1 MIPERLARLRREMEA
16 RNISV
21 YIVPTAD
28 FHESEYVGDHFK
40 ARKFITGFTGS
51 AGTAVI
57 TRTEAGLWTDGRY
70 FLQAARQLE
79 GTTVTLFRMGEEG
92 VPTLMEYVRSALGEG
107 ETLGFDG
114 RVVNAVLGGELAALA
129 AEKGGKVYDSEDLVG
144 LVWDDRPSLS
154 CAKVFLLPEEY
165 AGKSAAEKLADVRAE
180 MAAAG
185 ADEHLLTSL
194 YDIAWL
200 LNVRGGDID
209 FVPVVLSY
217 LSLTAERCLWF
228 VQDAAL
234 TDEVRAYLDA
244 LGVEVRPYDS
254 FYDYAASIAPGKK
267 VLLNKKVCNTRLLS
281 CLDKGVEILDR
292 ENPTVLMKS
301 MKNAVEMANTR
312 EAHKKDAVAM
322 VRFIRW
328 LKENVGKTP
337 ITEISASDYLAAR
350 RAEQEGFLDLSFA
363 TICGYNEHGAIIHYG
378 ATPETDVPLHAEGLV
393 LVDSGGHYWEGTTDI
408 TRTIALG
415 PVTQEMRDVFTLV
428 LRSHLQ
434 LANARFL
441 YGCSGLNLDILARG
455 PLWAE
460 NLDYKH
466 GTGHGVGH
474 ILNVHEGPNGFRW
487 RPSPDRSEGSVLE
500 EGMIT
505 SDEPGLYLEGK
516 FGVRTES
523 ELLCRK
529 GEKNEF
535 GQFMYFENITYVPID
550 LDAIDVSKL
559 NETERRELNEYH
571 AMVYD
576 AIAPRLTE
584 DERAWLR
591 DATRAI

>member
-1 MIPERLARLRREMEA
+1 MIPERLSRLRQEMAA
-16 RNISV
+16 RSIRV

-28 FHESEYVGDHFK
+28 FHESEYVGEHFK
-40 ARKFITGFTGS
+40 ARKYITGFSGS

-57 TRTEAGLWTDGRY
+57 TMTEAGLWTDGRY

-79 GTTVTLFRMGEEG
+79 GTGVTLYRMGEEG
-92 VPTLMEYVRSALGEG
+92 VPTLMEFVRAALGEG

-114 RVVNAVLGGELAALA
+114 RVINAALGRELAALA
-129 AEKGGKVYDSEDLVG
+129 AEKGGKIHDAEDLVG
-144 LVWDDRPSLS
+144 LVWDDRPPLS
-154 CAKVFLLPEEY
+154 CEKVYVLSEEY
-165 AGKSAAEKLADVRAE
+165 AGKSAAEKIADVRAV
-180 MAAAG
+180 MAAEG

-209 FVPVVLSY
+209 YVPVVLSY
-217 LSLTAERCLWF
+217 LSLTAERCFWF

-234 TDEVRAYLDA
+234 TDEVKAYLADI
-244 LGVEVRPYDS
+244 GVEPRPYDD
-254 FYDYAASIAPGKK
+254 FYSYAAGIPAGKK
-267 VLLNKKVCNTRLLS
+267 VLLSTKVCNTRLLS
-281 CLDKGVEILDR
+281 CLQEGVEILDR
-292 ENPTVLMKS
+292 DNPTVIMKAK
-301 MKNAVEMANTR
+301 KNPVEMANTR

-322 VRFIRW
+322 IRFLRW
-328 LKENVGKTP
+328 LKENVGRET
-337 ITEISASDYLAAR
+337 ITEISAADYLAAR

-363 TICGYNEHGAIIHYG
+363 TICGYNEHGAIIHYS
-378 ATPETDVPLHAEGLV
+378 ATPESDVPLRPEGLV
-393 LVDSGGHYWEGTTDI
+393 LVDSGGHYREGTTDI

-415 PVTQEMRDVFTLV
+415 PVTQEMRDIFTLV

-434 LANARFL
+434 LANVRFL
-441 YGCSGLNLDILARG
+441 YGCTGINLDILARG

-460 NLDYKH
+460 GLDYKH

-487 RPSPDRSEGSVLE
+487 RPSPERSEGSVLE

-523 ELLCRK
+523 ELLCLK
-529 GEKNEF
+529 GEKNEY
-535 GQFMYFENITYVPID
+535 GQFMYFENLTCVPID
-550 LDAIDVSKL
+550 LDAVDSSKL
-559 NETERRELNEYH
+559 NETERGWLNEYH
-571 AMVYD
+571 AKVYETM
-576 AIAPRLTE
+576 APRL
-584 DERAWLR
+584 DEADRAWLKN
-591 DATRAI
+591 ATRPI

>member
-1 MIPERLARLRREMEA
+1 MIPERLSRLRQEMAA
-16 RNISV
+16 RSIRV

-28 FHESEYVGDHFK
+28 FHESEYVGEHFK
-40 ARKFITGFTGS
+40 ARKYITGFSGS

-57 TRTEAGLWTDGRY
+57 TMTEAGLWTDGRY

-79 GTTVTLFRMGEEG
+79 GTGVTLYRMGEEG
-92 VPTLMEYVRSALGEG
+92 VPTLMEFVRAALGEG

-114 RVVNAVLGGELAALA
+114 RVINAALGRELAALA
-129 AEKGGKVYDSEDLVG
+129 AEKGGKIHDAEDLVG
-144 LVWDDRPSLS
+144 LVWDDRPPLS
-154 CAKVFLLPEEY
+154 CEKVYVLSEEY
-165 AGKSAAEKLADVRAE
+165 AGKSAAEKIADVRAV
-180 MAAAG
+180 MAAEG

-209 FVPVVLSY
+209 YVPVVLSY
-217 LSLTAERCLWF
+217 LSLTAERCFWF

-234 TDEVRAYLDA
+234 TDEVKAYLADI
-244 LGVEVRPYDS
+244 GVEPRPYDD
-254 FYDYAASIAPGKK
+254 FYSYAAGIPAGKK
-267 VLLNKKVCNTRLLS
+267 VLLSTKVCNTRLLS
-281 CLDKGVEILDR
+281 CLQEGVEILDR
-292 ENPTVLMKS
+292 DNPTVIMKAK
-301 MKNAVEMANTR
+301 KNPVEMANTR

-322 VRFIRW
+322 IRFLRW
-328 LKENVGKTP
+328 LKENVGRET
-337 ITEISASDYLAAR
+337 ITEISAADYLAAR

-363 TICGYNEHGAIIHYG
+363 TICGYNEHGAIIHYS
-378 ATPETDVPLHAEGLV
+378 ATPESDVPLRPEGLV
-393 LVDSGGHYWEGTTDI
+393 LVDSGGHYREGTTDI

-415 PVTQEMRDVFTLV
+415 PVTQEMRDIFTLV

-434 LANARFL
+434 LANVRFL
-441 YGCSGLNLDILARG
+441 YGCTGINLDILARG

-460 NLDYKH
+460 GLDYKH

-487 RPSPDRSEGSVLE
+487 RPSPERSEGSVLE

-523 ELLCRK
+523 ELLCLK
-529 GEKNEF
+529 GEKNEY
-535 GQFMYFENITYVPID
+535 GQFMYFENLTCVPID
-550 LDAIDVSKL
+550 LDAVDASKL
-559 NETERRELNEYH
+559 NETERGWLNEYH
-571 AMVYD
+571 AKVYETM
-576 AIAPRLTE
+576 APRL
-584 DERAWLR
+584 DEADRAWLKN
-591 DATRAI
+591 ATRPI